1 MRNSIVSFESSNYY
15 ILNAATY
22 HRCNFID
29 SEWLGH
35 GSRISNLNQYNNFIN
50 FINKWGT
57 NVNWPYRSITS
68 SNLIHSGNKYEY
80 NELPLMVIG
89 CDNGITTDHAEWP
102 SWLGTSKEEIIRP
115 FVYDSQN
122 PNVDCF
128 TTVDL
133 SNMPK
138 RPIYDTHGIVWKVV
152 VDGYDAQD
160 EFAEMPPLGVGRHKF
175 EVYYNRD
182 DMDTTFTPSVSMGL
196 REPYTQTPIAEG
208 GYWSV
213 KDSASVYTVFLN
225 ITGKTNCDGLNRI
238 KVTGGKDYDHFDIP
252 DEYWRFNVLVQAA
265 GSMATG
271 FAAEAGLGKVNLTW
285 NNENNDFEDAMGFN
299 VYRFQLS
306 EENDTINRVRLNE
319 TIIDI
324 EATEFTDYEVTPGET
339 YYYYYKVLS
348 TDLKEYDISNVV
360 AATPLTS
367 TLGDANASGSVDV
380 ADVITTVNYAAGMD
394 PKPFIFGAA
403 DVNVDEEI
411 DILDVIGIIKIIT
424 HPNSAATATVEAV
437 AEYSVEDGIVYVD
450 CPLDLA
456 GVQLMLTAN
465 REATITATDALNGF
479 EQVGAWMDETSYLFM
494 AYNMAGRV
502 IPAGRHAILNIADAD
517 ITDIRLSDKDGHNIL
532 AVPAVPTVIDH
543 IAADQLVRR
552 GVYDLM
558 GRKVANDASSL
569 PRLQPGI
576 YIVNGSKV
584 VVK

>member
-1 MRNSIVSFESSNYY
+1 
-15 ILNAATY
+15 
-22 HRCNFID
+22 
-29 SEWLGH
+29 
-35 GSRISNLNQYNNFIN
+35 
-50 FINKWGT
+50 
-57 NVNWPYRSITS
+57 
-68 SNLIHSGNKYEY
+68 
-80 NELPLMVIG
+80 
-89 CDNGITTDHAEWP
+89 
-102 SWLGTSKEEIIRP
+102 
-115 FVYDSQN
+115 
-122 PNVDCF
+122 
-128 TTVDL
+128 
-133 SNMPK
+133 
-138 RPIYDTHGIVWKVV
+138 
-152 VDGYDAQD
+152 
-160 EFAEMPPLGVGRHKF
+160 
-175 EVYYNRD
+175 
-182 DMDTTFTPSVSMGL
+182 
-196 REPYTQTPIAEG
+196 
-208 GYWSV
+208 
-213 KDSASVYTVFLN
+213 
-225 ITGKTNCDGLNRI
+225 
-238 KVTGGKDYDHFDIP
+238 
-252 DEYWRFNVLVQAA
+252 
-265 GSMATG
+265 MATG
-271 FAAEAGLGKVNLTW
+271 FAAEPGLGSVKLTW
-285 NNENNDFEDAMGFN
+285 NNENNDFDDAMGFN
-299 VYRFQLS
+299 VYRFQLG

-319 TIIDI
+319 TILDI

-424 HPNSAATATVEAV
+424 HPNSAATASVEAV

-450 CPLDLA
+450 CPVDLA
-456 GVQLMLTAN
+456 GVQLMLTAD
-465 REATITATDALNGF
+465 REATITATEALNGF

-502 IPAGRHAILNIADAD
+502 IPAGRHAILNIADAG

-543 IAADQLVRR
+543 IAADQQVRR

-558 GRKVANDASSL
+558 GRKVANDASLL

-576 YIVNGSKV
+576 YIVNGQKV

>member
-1 MRNSIVSFESSNYY
+1 MDINSGNGFSYV
-15 ILNAATY
+15 
-22 HRCNFID
+22 D
-29 SEWLGH
+29 
-35 GSRISNLNQYNNFIN
+35 ISNM
-50 FINKWGT
+50 
-57 NVNWPYRSITS
+57 
-68 SNLIHSGNKYEY
+68 
-80 NELPLMVIG
+80 LPRPV
-89 CDNGITTDHAEWP
+89 
-102 SWLGTSKEEIIRP
+102 KEA
-115 FVYDSQN
+115 
-122 PNVDCF
+122 
-128 TTVDL
+128 
-133 SNMPK
+133 
-138 RPIYDTHGIVWKVV
+138 HGIVWKVV

-160 EFAEMPPLGVGRHKF
+160 EFDLLPPLGVGRHKF

-182 DMDTTFTPSVSMGL
+182 DMDTTFTPSVSMGF

-252 DEYWRFNVLVQAA
+252 DEHKRFNVLVQAA

-271 FAAEAGLGKVNLTW
+271 FAAEAGLGRVDLTW
-285 NNENNDFEDAMGFN
+285 NNEHNDFEDAMGFN
-299 VYRFQLS
+299 VYRYAEPKPQEIYS
-306 EENDTINRVRLNE
+306 PHYDDYGNYWEYDTIMVTDTIRLNQE
-319 TIIDI
+319 IIDI
-324 EATEFTDYEVTPGET
+324 EATSYTDFDVIPGET

-424 HPNSAATATVEAV
+424 HPNSAATASVEAV

-450 CPLDLA
+450 CPVDLA
-456 GVQLMLTAN
+456 GVQLMLTAD
-465 REATITATDALNGF
+465 REATIIATEALNGF
-479 EQVGAWMDETSYLFM
+479 EQVGAWMDENSYLFM

-517 ITDIRLSDKDGHNIL
+517 ITDIRLSDKDGHNVL

-543 IAADQLVRR
+543 IAADQQVRR

>member
-1 MRNSIVSFESSNYY
+1 MINSGFAWNRE
-15 ILNAATY
+15 
-22 HRCNFID
+22 FFF
-29 SEWLGH
+29 LG
-35 GSRISNLNQYNNFIN
+35 R
-50 FINKWGT
+50 
-57 NVNWPYRSITS
+57 
-68 SNLIHSGNKYEY
+68 
-80 NELPLMVIG
+80 
-89 CDNGITTDHAEWP
+89 DNGISTDHAEWP

-115 FVYDSQN
+115 YVYDSQN

-133 SNMPK
+133 SNMPT
-138 RPIYDTHGIVWKVV
+138 RPYKEAHGIVWKVV

-160 EFAEMPPLGVGRHKF
+160 DFAEMPPLGVGRHKF

-182 DMDTTFTPSVSMGL
+182 DMDTTFTPTITMGAY
-196 REPYTQTPIAEG
+196 EPYTQIPISDG
-208 GYWSV
+208 GYWSI
-213 KDSASVYTVFLN
+213 KDEVSVYTAFLTVN
-225 ITGKTNCDGLNRI
+225 GKLSADGLNRI
-238 KVTGGKDYDHFDIP
+238 VVGSAKDYDHFDVPI
-252 DEYWRFNVLVQAA
+252 ENTRFNVYIQAA

-271 FAAEAGLGKVNLTW
+271 FAAEPGLGSVKLTW

-299 VYRFQLS
+299 VYRYNFVEKDSLDS
-306 EENDTINRVRLNE
+306 WGRPAGVKIIVPDTIRLNE
-319 TIIDI
+319 MILDLDTDH
-324 EATEFTDYEVTPGET
+324 FTDYEVTPGET

-424 HPNSAATATVEAV
+424 HPNSAATASVEAV

-450 CPLDLA
+450 CPVDLA
-456 GVQLMLTAN
+456 GVQLMLTAD
-465 REATITATDALNGF
+465 REATITATEALNGF

-517 ITDIRLSDKDGHNIL
+517 ITDIRLSDKDGHNVQ

-543 IAADQLVRR
+543 IAADQQVRR

-558 GRKVANDASSL
+558 GRKVANDATAL